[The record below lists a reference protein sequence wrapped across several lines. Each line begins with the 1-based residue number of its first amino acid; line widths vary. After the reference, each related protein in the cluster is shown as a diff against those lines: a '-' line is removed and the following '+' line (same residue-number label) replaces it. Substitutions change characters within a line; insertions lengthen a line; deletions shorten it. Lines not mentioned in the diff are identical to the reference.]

1 MDFGELLRRTVAS
14 DADDIFQPR
23 ITWRDRIRQR
33 EEAPQVERAL
43 GLDFELGERDAAFRR
58 AGDIADRQGWAMDNP
73 AYRQMF
79 TSLYLPEATKEQA
92 NWYNE
97 MQRVTTSA
105 ENSVAL
111 QRVFGT
117 IDVRDLLS
125 KVTTPTL
132 VGPFES
138 GRALA
143 ARIPGARF
151 IAVESPNHLLLETDP
166 GWPKYARVVEE
177 FLES

>member
-1 MDFGELLRRTVAS
+1 MMIELTL
-14 DADDIFQPR
+14 
-23 ITWRDRIRQR
+23 
-33 EEAPQVERAL
+33 
-43 GLDFELGERDAAFRR
+43 
-58 AGDIADRQGWAMDNP
+58 QGWAMDNP

-97 MQRVTTSA
+97 MQRVTTSPENAA
-105 ENSVAL
+105 EL
-111 QRVFGT
+111 QRVFGR
-117 IDVRDLLS
+117 IDVRDLLG

-132 VGPFES
+132 VGHSTRDAVVPFEA
-138 GRALA
+138 GRVLA

-177 FLES
+177 FLE